1 MTASANAVDS
11 RRLDIQG
18 LRAVAVLVVVCF
30 HAGLPVPGGFVG
42 VDVFFVI
49 SGFVITGMLGRE
61 WARSGRIGFR
71 GFYARRFKRLTPAL
85 ALMVS
90 VTVLLSVV
98 IASPLGAQQVTAQT
112 AMGSV
117 FLVANIVIAR
127 TTGGYFD
134 AAAETNP
141 LLNTWS
147 LSVEEQFYLV
157 FPLVLLLGWV
167 LGRRVPRG
175 RAFPVVVVA
184 AVAVASFGLMML
196 TSRGGQVPFVP
207 GDLVG
212 FYGPL
217 GRAWEFAAG
226 ALLALMLA
234 GAGAGVPAGRRVWH
248 LGLPPGWVGGLL
260 GAAMLVASLWLIDE
274 SVPGP
279 GLRNLLPVVG
289 TVLILWAGAHPAN
302 PVSRVLGTRPFVAL
316 GDVSYSWYLW
326 HWPLI
331 VFAALL
337 WPDRPLVLVAAAI
350 VSLVPSIASYRW
362 VEQPIRQATGMTR
375 ARWARLLTLT
385 LIPPLALSATLL
397 WVANNGYWNDR
408 VALYGGDWRT
418 AHVSRL
424 AGCFVSVPV
433 NETPPP
439 TCTWNAEANGKPIFL
454 FGDSNADHF
463 SEAVIGAGYALDR
476 PVTVFTVRM
485 CPFLDVVPFGSDF
498 DKPPENSCGSYVSRT
513 LAWLGS
519 LAAKERRGGEVT
531 KPWGLV
537 VLSASWAPWV
547 PEADPGAA
555 DPLSEVNIS
564 SEYLEAVMTATVN
577 QLRALGLQVLVVQPV
592 PHFFLAPYDLQ
603 YSQCSLWR
611 ILREGCEVQM
621 PRAFADRMQGNW
633 RQAVG
638 RAGAATGATVL
649 DLRSQ
654 FCPDDLC
661 STMLEGVNLYADPGH
676 ISVAKSEQLIPDF
689 TEAIRLIP

>member
-1 MTASANAVDS
+1 MTAAIAAVGS
-11 RRLDIQG
+11 RRLDVQG

-112 AMGSV
+112 AMGSML
-117 FLVANIVIAR
+117 LVANIVIAR

-134 AAAETNP
+134 AAAEANP

-175 RAFPVVVVA
+175 RALPVVVVA

-196 TSRGGQVPFVP
+196 TSRGGQVPGVP

-217 GRAWEFAAG
+217 SRAWEFAAG

-234 GAGAGVPAGRRVWH
+234 GAEAGASAGRRAWQ
-248 LGLPPGWVGGLL
+248 LGLPPGWVEGLL

-289 TVLILWAGAHPAN
+289 TVLILRAGVHPAN
-302 PVSRVLGTRPFVAL
+302 PVSRVLGTRPLVAL

-331 VFAALL
+331 VFAVLL
-337 WPDRPLVLVAAAI
+337 WPDRPLVPVAAAI

-362 VEQPIRQATGMTR
+362 VEQPIRQATVMTR
-375 ARWARLLTLT
+375 ARWARLLSLS

-397 WVANNGYWNDR
+397 WVANNGYWSTAVINYQQARVSHVDMTTECAAALPALDPEWDR
-408 VALYGGDWRT
+408 CR
-418 AHVSRL
+418 
-424 AGCFVSVPV
+424 
-433 NETPPP
+433 
-439 TCTWNAEANGKPIFL
+439 WNAEATGKPIYL
-454 FGDSNADHF
+454 LGDSNAGHF
-463 SEAVIGAGYALDR
+463 SEAVIRAGEALGR
-476 PVTVFTVRM
+476 PVTIFTVHG
-485 CPFLDVVPFGSDF
+485 CPFMDVREYLGPIDPALEPGCAD
-498 DKPPENSCGSYVSRT
+498 YVQGA
-513 LAWLGS
+513 LEWLKGQP
-519 LAAKERRGGEVT
+519 A
-531 KPWGLV
+531 GLV
-537 VLSASWAPWV
+537 ILSSSSSPWS
-547 PEADPGAA
+547 PAEFSTIE
-555 DPLSEVNIS
+555 SEPWS
-564 SEYLEAVMTATVN
+564 MTTSTSAYLESVITTTVQEVQAMGNEVLLVMT
-577 QLRALGLQVLVVQPV
+577 V
-592 PHFFLAPYDLQ
+592 PHFSMTPYQLD
-603 YSQCSLWR
+603 YGRCSLWA
-611 ILREGCEVQM
+611 ILGDGCTQTM
-621 PRAFADRMQGNW
+621 PQDVTDRAQGNL
-633 RQAVG
+633 RTAIANAEASTD
-638 RAGAATGATVL
+638 AGVL
-649 DLRSQ
+649 DLRDY
-654 FCPDDLC
+654 FCPSSMCASRQGEL
-661 STMLEGVNLYADPGH
+661 VLYADAGH
-676 ISVAKSEQLIPDF
+676 VSVAASEALADRFAQRIGESSSSTKAGP
-689 TEAIRLIP
+689 AGG